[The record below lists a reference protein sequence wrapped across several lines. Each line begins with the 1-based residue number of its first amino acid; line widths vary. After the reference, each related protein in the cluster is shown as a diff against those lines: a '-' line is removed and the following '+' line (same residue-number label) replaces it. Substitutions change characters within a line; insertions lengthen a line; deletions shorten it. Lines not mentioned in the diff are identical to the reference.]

1 MTEAVG
7 QAYAYVHSLSII
19 VVRLGWCPRDKPHA
33 AKLALDE
40 FGQDVYLSPRDAGR
54 FFACAVEAP
63 DDIRYCV
70 VFATSKPVRQTRYD
84 ITSARSIL
92 GYDPQDTWPEGTEV
106 VTE

>member
-1 MTEAVG
+1 
-7 QAYAYVHSLSII
+7 
-19 VVRLGWCPRDKPHA
+19 
-33 AKLALDE
+33 
-40 FGQDVYLSPRDAGR
+40 
-54 FFACAVEAP
+54 
-63 DDIRYCV
+63 V